1 MPTLL
6 LRMRAPMMS
15 WGDHSRFTI
24 RDTRR
29 EPTKSAVIGLLCA
42 ALGRPRWEPVHDLAA
57 LKMGVR
63 INQEGIVQCDYHTV
77 MDSIKSSGG
86 RGDTVLS
93 DRYYVADADYLVG
106 LEGDRALLETL
117 DNALQNP
124 VWQLYFGRKS
134 FVPSL
139 PVRAGIVDSPLKKA
153 LENYKL
159 NDSQPT
165 KRRLPKSIRYVLEV
179 SDSLD
184 VRQDVP
190 LDWQKRSFGSRCVI
204 TTIVNLEDEGLYRAM
219 QEVQDETPMSLNA
232 ALQILEKDEG

>member
-63 INQEGIVQCDYHTV
+63 VNREGLVQCDYHTI

-86 RGDTVLS
+86 KGDTVLS
-93 DRYYVADADYLVG
+93 DRYYVADADYWVG
-106 LEGDRALLETL
+106 LEGDVDQLTKL
-117 DNALQNP
+117 DDALQNP
-124 VWQLYFGRKS
+124 CWQLYFGRKS
-134 FVPSL
+134 FVPSR
-139 PVRAGIVDSPLKKA
+139 PVRAGLVDLPLHEA
-153 LENYKL
+153 LQQ
-159 NDSQPT
+159 QPHEG
-165 KRRLPKSIRYVLEV
+165 KIAKNHIPELRYVLEIA
-179 SDSLD
+179 DSLD
-184 VRQDVP
+184 VRRDVP
-190 LDWQKRSFGSRCVI
+190 LDWQKRLFGSRCVK
-204 TTIVNLEDEGLYRAM
+204 TTFHKVAEACISR
-219 QEVQDETPMSLNA
+219 S
-232 ALQILEKDEG
+232 

>member
-63 INQEGIVQCDYHTV
+63 VNREGLVQCDYHTI
-77 MDSIKSSGG
+77 MDSVKSSGG
-86 RGDTVLS
+86 KGDTVLS
-93 DRYYVADADYLVG
+93 DRYYVADADYWVG
-106 LEGDRALLETL
+106 LEGDVDQLTKL

-124 VWQLYFGRKS
+124 CWQLYFGRKS
-134 FVPSL
+134 FVPSR
-139 PVRAGIVDSPLKKA
+139 PVRAGLVDLPLQEALQQQPYEGKIAKKQIPE
-153 LENYKL
+153 L
-159 NDSQPT
+159 
-165 KRRLPKSIRYVLEV
+165 RYVLEV
-179 SDSLD
+179 ADGLD
-184 VRQDVP
+184 MRRDVP
-190 LDWQKRSFGSRCVI
+190 LDWQKRLFGSRCVE
-204 TTIVNLEDEGLYRAM
+204 TTFH
-219 QEVQDETPMSLNA
+219 EVTEACISRS
-232 ALQILEKDEG
+232 

>member
-63 INQEGIVQCDYHTV
+63 VNREGLVQCDYHTI

-86 RGDTVLS
+86 KGDTVLS
-93 DRYYVADADYLVG
+93 DRYYIADADYWVG
-106 LEGDRALLETL
+106 LEGDFDKLTKL

-124 VWQLYFGRKS
+124 CWQLYFGRKS
-134 FVPSL
+134 FVPSR
-139 PVRAGIVDSPLKKA
+139 PVRAGLVDLPLSEALQQQPYEGKIAKNQSPEL
-153 LENYKL
+153 
-159 NDSQPT
+159 
-165 KRRLPKSIRYVLEV
+165 RYVLEV
-179 SDSLD
+179 INSLD
-184 VRQDVP
+184 IRRDVP
-190 LDWQKRSFGSRCVI
+190 LDWQKRLFGSRCVE
-204 TTIVNLEDEGLYRAM
+204 TTF
-219 QEVQDETPMSLNA
+219 QEVTEACISHS
-232 ALQILEKDEG
+232 

>member
-42 ALGRPRWEPVHDLAA
+42 ALGRPRWESVHDLAG

-63 INQEGIVQCDYHTV
+63 VNKEGLVQCDYHTI

-86 RGDTVLS
+86 KGDTVIS
-93 DRYYVADADYLVG
+93 QRYYVADADYLVG
-106 LEGDRALLETL
+106 LEGDKSLLQQLEAALH
-117 DNALQNP
+117 AP
-124 VWQLYFGRKS
+124 KWQLYFGRKS
-134 FVPSL
+134 FVPSRLVYAGLVDMSLREALKQYLFEVERKGKEVL
-139 PVRAGIVDSPLKKA
+139 PL
-153 LENYKL
+153 
-159 NDSQPT
+159 
-165 KRRLPKSIRYVLEV
+165 RYVLEV
-179 SDSLD
+179 ADSLD

-190 LDWQKRSFGSRCVI
+190 LDWQKRLFGSRCVE
-204 TTIVNLEDEGLYRAM
+204 TEFHMVEVNG
-219 QEVQDETPMSLNA
+219 
-232 ALQILEKDEG
+232 

>member
-63 INQEGIVQCDYHTV
+63 VNREGLVQCDYHTI

-86 RGDTVLS
+86 KGDTVLS
-93 DRYYVADADYLVG
+93 DRYYVADADYWVG
-106 LEGDRALLETL
+106 LEGDVDQLTKL

-124 VWQLYFGRKS
+124 CWQLYFGRKS
-134 FVPSL
+134 FVPSR
-139 PVRAGIVDSPLKKA
+139 PVRAGLVDLPLHEA
-153 LENYKL
+153 LQQ
-159 NDSQPT
+159 QPYEG
-165 KRRLPKSIRYVLEV
+165 KIAKNHIPELRYVLEIA
-179 SDSLD
+179 DSLD
-184 VRQDVP
+184 VRRDVP
-190 LDWQKRSFGSRCVI
+190 LDWQKRLFGSRCVE
-204 TTIVNLEDEGLYRAM
+204 TIFH
-219 QEVQDETPMSLNA
+219 EVVEACISHN
-232 ALQILEKDEG
+232 